1 MGIRYQVRHALE
13 LQPQRTAALVWLE
26 RAAARNPANSY
37 VAGVLARLR
46 AGEPDAFG
54 RDVPVSAGR

>member
-1 MGIRYQVRHALE
+1 MHE
-13 LQPQRTAALVWLE
+13 LQQQRAAALAWLE
-26 RAAARNPANSY
+26 RAAARNPANPY

-54 RDVPVSAGR
+54 RDVPAATGR